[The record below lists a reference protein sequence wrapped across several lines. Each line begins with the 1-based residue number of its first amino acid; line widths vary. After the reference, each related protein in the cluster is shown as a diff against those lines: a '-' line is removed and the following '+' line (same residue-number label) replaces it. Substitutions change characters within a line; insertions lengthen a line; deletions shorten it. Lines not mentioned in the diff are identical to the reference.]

1 MRRHR
6 CITQRAMD
14 LQNSST
20 PARRELLTVD
30 LCGLRPA
37 LDGRSA
43 ITGEPAAAIVRS
55 ALAAALSVTEGTGH
69 PNVALNDRSAA
80 RVRLSLR
87 LTHQEA
93 AELSAGAAAAG
104 LPLGRYAVALMRG
117 AREPESAAAR
127 EGRVAPL
134 IRSNAEMST
143 LSRNVARLAA
153 LLSQGSVSAAKEY
166 YRLLQ
171 TLGGEIRSH
180 LVLASGLLK
189 D

>member
-1 MRRHR
+1 
-6 CITQRAMD
+6 MD
-14 LQNSST
+14 APTSSS
-20 PARRELLTVD
+20 PARRELLTID
-30 LCGLRPA
+30 LCGLRQA

-55 ALAAALSVTEGTGH
+55 ALAAALSGTEGVGH
-69 PNVALNDRSAA
+69 PKVALDDGSAA
-80 RVRLSLR
+80 RVRVSLR
-87 LTHQEA
+87 FTHREA
-93 AELSAGAAAAG
+93 AELRAGAAAAG
-104 LPLGRYAVALMRG
+104 LSLGHYAVALMRG
-117 AREPESAAAR
+117 ARQPESAAVR
-127 EGRVAPL
+127 EGRIAAL
-134 IRSNAEMST
+134 MRSNAEMST

-153 LLSQGSVSAAKEY
+153 LLCQGSVSAAKEY

>member
-1 MRRHR
+1 MQWHR
-6 CITQRAMD
+6 CITRFAMD
-14 LQNSST
+14 ASTSSSL
-20 PARRELLTVD
+20 ARRELLTID
-30 LCGLRPA
+30 LCGLRQA

-55 ALAAALSVTEGTGH
+55 ALASALHVTEGVGH
-69 PNVALNDRSAA
+69 PKVALNNSSAA
-80 RVRLSLR
+80 RVRVSLR

-104 LPLGRYAVALMRG
+104 LSLGRYAVALMRG
-117 AREPESAAAR
+117 ARQPESAAVR
-127 EGRVAPL
+127 EGRVAAL